1 MEAQT
6 KLLPPPLKSLA
17 EKLYQKRPM
26 DCKDAI
32 NELSSEERIMILDP
46 LVEFVKGGRTL
57 NNDNNQVLL
66 NCIRFFL
73 KEEVFELLQR
83 VKTGELLRQF
93 CSFFDEFP
101 DFYCLIRMSK
111 ILLTNTEKD
120 FLRQILMILN
130 ENRYM
135 GVPIGIQTLRF
146 LEKEIT
152 SPLSREITVELREKI
167 LNFLLPMK
175 EKTVRVILG
184 IRPTDPFDVDVW
196 IMKTRKI
203 IENYKARQPRSE

>member
-1 MEAQT
+1 
-6 KLLPPPLKSLA
+6 
-17 EKLYQKRPM
+17 M